1 MTQFFGHWPWNVAL
15 LLAGT
20 IMAQAQ
26 EADIQG
32 ENARGEVT
40 VQSPSTNVNKNNGQ
54 KKRLAAKR
62 KTDLSSSKNKLD
74 DDLRPKKAF
83 GHQLVR
89 HLDMAVSLDAQT
101 AGLISQ
107 GAAVSSRYATANSP
121 TPGSPYFGGSQR
133 NNVSGNLRNFNE
145 SEVEAG
151 MPLWLPG
158 QRDAYEATV
167 TTGVREIDEKLALR
181 RLEVAGLLR
190 DAWWTARKA
199 AQDVAVARQRVATAQ
214 EIGRDMSRRVELG
227 DAAQSDSLLAR
238 NETLA
243 AETELSQTEGAEK
256 IARVQYSALT
266 GGLLPDGTLEVVHAL
281 SDIED
286 HPALRAP
293 KAALARAE
301 SQARLIE
308 VTPVDNPEVGVFG
321 RTEHNNQYSDLFSD
335 PINPLSPRVNQRT
348 DSGTVGVRFRMP
360 LPTPGRNEPRSA
372 EVAAEIARVRAA
384 YERAKRFVV
393 AEIKA
398 AKIAL
403 SAAQKAEKT
412 ANQRLSVASEQ
423 FELSRK
429 SYALGE
435 TNAFDLYRVRQIQLE
450 AQRMEASATVAV
462 GAAISRL
469 NQAYGYAP

>member
-1 MTQFFGHWPWNVAL
+1 
-15 LLAGT
+15 
-20 IMAQAQ
+20 
-26 EADIQG
+26 
-32 ENARGEVT
+32 
-40 VQSPSTNVNKNNGQ
+40 
-54 KKRLAAKR
+54 
-62 KTDLSSSKNKLD
+62 
-74 DDLRPKKAF
+74 
-83 GHQLVR
+83 
-89 HLDMAVSLDAQT
+89 
-101 AGLISQ
+101 
-107 GAAVSSRYATANSP
+107 
-121 TPGSPYFGGSQR
+121 
-133 NNVSGNLRNFNE
+133 
-145 SEVEAG
+145 
-151 MPLWLPG
+151 
-158 QRDAYEATV
+158 
-167 TTGVREIDEKLALR
+167 
-181 RLEVAGLLR
+181 LEVAGLLR
-190 DAWWTARKA
+190 DAWWTARRA
-199 AQDVAVARQRVATAQ
+199 AQDVAVARKRVATAQ

-227 DAAQSDSLLAR
+227 DAAQSDALLAK

-256 IARVQYSALT
+256 VARVQYAVLT

-281 SDIED
+281 KDIEE

-335 PINPLSPRVNQRT
+335 PINPLAPRVNQRT

-360 LPTPGRNEPRSA
+360 LPTPGRNEPRAA
-372 EVAAEIARVRAA
+372 EAAAEIARVRAA
-384 YERAKRFVV
+384 YERTKRFVV

-412 ANQRLSVASEQ
+412 ASQRLSVASEQ

-435 TNAFDLYRVRQIQLE
+435 TSAFDLYRVRQIQLE
-450 AQRMEASATVAV
+450 AQRMEASASVAV